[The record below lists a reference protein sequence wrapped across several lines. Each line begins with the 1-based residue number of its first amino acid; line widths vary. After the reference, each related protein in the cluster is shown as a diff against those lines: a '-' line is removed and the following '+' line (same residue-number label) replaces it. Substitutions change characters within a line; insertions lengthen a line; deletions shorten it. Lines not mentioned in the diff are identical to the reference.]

1 VKIGIDDV
9 IDILISQI
17 TDPFRIGL
25 MIALV
30 VTMIRTSAVTGKFLP
45 LVLGVVFVAVIVPS
59 SLPSSD
65 VPFVDAVLYG
75 LISNLVILLPILTVA
90 AVISRYRR

>member
-1 VKIGIDDV
+1 M